1 MKTFGLTILASFV
14 MMAQAKTAAPKTTPA
29 SASEAAIQKMKAT
42 V

>member
-1 MKTFGLTILASFV
+1 
-14 MMAQAKTAAPKTTPA
+14 MAQAETAAPKTTAA